1 MTEFDGKT
9 VVISGG
15 AEGIGLGL
23 ARVLGGHGMNV
34 VLADINVE
42 QLNIAEQILRDL
54 NIPVLAVRLDVVDME
69 QWRDV
74 AQQAVERFGKVHMLI
89 NNAGVGGTAGGVEG
103 ADEKEWRWV
112 VDVNLMGV
120 AFGAQ
125 AMVPLIKSH
134 GEGGWV
140 INVASMAGFGP
151 LPLAGPYTAT
161 KAAVVAMTECWQ
173 PELAADN
180 IKASVLCPGFVKT
193 RIHESGR
200 NKQADYGGKGG
211 EGGTEAGG
219 DAAGGDMGGA
229 IESVVTTGMD
239 ATVVAQRVV
248 EAMRDGE
255 LYIFTHPNY
264 RPSVKARWQAV
275 DAAFERAEQS
285 PLLAGDV
292 VPDLPFAR

>member
-1 MTEFDGKT
+1 MKELESKT

-34 VLADINVE
+34 LLADIDVE
-42 QLNIAEQILRDL
+42 QLQIAEQILKDCDV
-54 NIPVLAVRLDVVDME
+54 PVLALPLDVVHCDQWHRVAE
-69 QWRDV
+69 Q
-74 AQQAVERFGKVHMLI
+74 AIERFGKVHMLI
-89 NNAGVGGTAGGVEG
+89 NNAGVGGTSGGVEG

-120 AFGAQ
+120 ALGAQ
-125 AMVPLIKSH
+125 VMVPHIKSH

-151 LPLAGPYTAT
+151 LPTAGPYTAT
-161 KAAVVAMTECWQ
+161 KAAVVALTECWR

-180 IKASVLCPGFVKT
+180 IKVSVLCPGFVKT

-200 NKQADYGGKGG
+200 NKQARYLD
-211 EGGTEAGG
+211 G
-219 DAAGGDMGGA
+219 DAQSASQGGDMGGV

-239 ATVVAQRVV
+239 AAVVGERVV
-248 EAMRDGE
+248 EALLADE

-264 RPSVKARWQAV
+264 RSSIRARWQAV
-275 DAAFERAEQS
+275 DAAFERAAQS

-292 VPDLPFAR
+292 VPELPFGSRAAD

>member
-1 MTEFDGKT
+1 MDEFADKT

-23 ARVLGGHGMNV
+23 AEVLGGHGMNV
-34 VLADINVE
+34 VLADINAE
-42 QLNIAEQILRDL
+42 QLQIAEQILKDL
-54 NIPVLAVRLDVVDME
+54 DIPVLAVSLDVAHID
-69 QWRDV
+69 QWQAV
-74 AQQAVERFGKVHMLI
+74 ADQAVERFGKVHMLV
-89 NNAGVGGTAGGVEG
+89 NNAGVGGSAGGVEG
-103 ADEKEWRWV
+103 ADENEWRWV

-125 AMVPLIKSH
+125 VMVPLMKSH

-161 KAAVVAMTECWQ
+161 KAAVVAMTECWR
-173 PELAADN
+173 PELAEHN

-200 NKQADYGGKGG
+200 NRQERYGSGK
-211 EGGTEAGG
+211 EEPEP
-219 DAAGGDMGGA
+219 AGGDMGGA

-239 ATVVAQRVV
+239 AAIVGERVV
-248 EAMRDGE
+248 EALLADE

-275 DAAFERAEQS
+275 DEAFARAEQS
-285 PLLAGDV
+285 PLLTDDV
-292 VPDLPFAR
+292 VPALPFGS

>member
-1 MTEFDGKT
+1 
-9 VVISGG
+9 
-15 AEGIGLGL
+15 
-23 ARVLGGHGMNV
+23 
-34 VLADINVE
+34 
-42 QLNIAEQILRDL
+42 
-54 NIPVLAVRLDVVDME
+54 VLAVPLDVAEME
-69 QWRDV
+69 QW
-74 AQQAVERFGKVHMLI
+74 QAVAEQALARFGKLHMLI

-125 AMVPLIKSH
+125 VIVPHIKSH

-161 KAAVVAMTECWQ
+161 KAAVVALTECWRS
-173 PELAADN
+173 ELAAHN

-193 RIHESGR
+193 RIHESSR
-200 NKQADYGGKGG
+200 NKQARYADGS
-211 EGGTEAGG
+211 EQA
-219 DAAGGDMGGA
+219 AQAGGDMGGV

-239 ATVVAQRVV
+239 AAVVGERVV
-248 EAMRDGE
+248 EALLADE

-275 DAAFERAEQS
+275 DEAFERAEQS

-292 VPDLPFAR
+292 VPELPFGS

>member
-1 MTEFDGKT
+1 MQEFEGKT

-34 VLADINVE
+34 VLADINAE
-42 QLNIAEQILRDL
+42 QLKNAEQAL
-54 NIPVLAVRLDVVDME
+54 NELEIPVLAVPLDVVHID
-69 QWRDV
+69 QWRGV
-74 AQQAVERFGKVHMLI
+74 ADKAIDRFGKVHMLI

-103 ADEKEWRWV
+103 ADEDEWRWV

-120 AFGAQ
+120 AHGASV
-125 AMVPLIKSH
+125 MVPLMKSH

-161 KAAVVAMTECWQ
+161 KAAVVALTECWR
-173 PELAADN
+173 PELAPFN

-200 NKQADYGGKGG
+200 NKQASYGG
-211 EGGTEAGG
+211 AP
-219 DAAGGDMGGA
+219 DASASAEGDMGGA
-229 IESVVTTGMD
+229 IEAVVTSGME
-239 ATVVAQRVV
+239 AAVVGERVV
-248 EAMRDGE
+248 EALLADEM
-255 LYIFTHPNY
+255 YIFTHPNY

-275 DAAFERAEQS
+275 DAAFESAEHS
-285 PLLAGDV
+285 PLLGEDV
-292 VPDLPFAR
+292 VPDLPFAS

>member
-1 MTEFDGKT
+1 MQEFEGKT
-9 VVISGG
+9 AVISGA

-42 QLNIAEQILRDL
+42 QLQIAEQILKDL
-54 NIPVLAVRLDVVDME
+54 DVPVLAVPLDVAEIE
-69 QWRDV
+69 QWQVV
-74 AQQAVERFGKVHMLI
+74 AEQALARFGKLHMLV

-103 ADEKEWRWV
+103 ADEREWRWV

-125 AMVPLIKSH
+125 VMVPHIKSH

-161 KAAVVAMTECWQ
+161 KAAVVALTECWR
-173 PELAADN
+173 PELAAHN

-200 NKQADYGGKGG
+200 NKQARYADGG
-211 EGGTEAGG
+211 EQVAQ
-219 DAAGGDMGGA
+219 AGGDMGGV

-239 ATVVAQRVV
+239 AAVVGERVV
-248 EAMRDGE
+248 EALLADE

-264 RPSVKARWQAV
+264 RPSAKARWQAV

-292 VPDLPFAR
+292 VPELPFGP